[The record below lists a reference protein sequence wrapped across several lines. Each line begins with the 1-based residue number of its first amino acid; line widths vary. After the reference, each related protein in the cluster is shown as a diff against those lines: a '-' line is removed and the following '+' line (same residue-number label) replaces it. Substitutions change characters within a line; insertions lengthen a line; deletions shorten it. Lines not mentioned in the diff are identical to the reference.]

1 MSKKRLSNRKVAD
14 IVECEGLGYAITDY
28 MNSDDF
34 EDKHL
39 AELWD
44 QAQTVLKEIEDI
56 LEVANEDDE
65 DEDDEDEDD
74 E

>member
-44 QAQTVLKEIEDI
+44 QAQTVLQEIEDI

-65 DEDDEDEDD
+65 DEDDE
-74 E
+74 